1 MECELVC
8 LQAHFGISPSKVVL
22 ASTHALDQ
30 LTSTTFP
37 LRRQTRSAIS
47 QISLV
52 QRVATVASTEP
63 VLSFG
68 YGSLFTDL
76 VPQSWALAVN
86 SSRHPRV
93 VRPLIGRMRAHFK
106 AAFLCSATDHRPAL
120 LSCVKCKADKTVA
133 DDRRTD
139 ETFRLGCSHQLPS
152 R

>member
-1 MECELVC
+1 M
-8 LQAHFGISPSKVVL
+8 
-22 ASTHALDQ
+22 
-30 LTSTTFP
+30 
-37 LRRQTRSAIS
+37 IS

-68 YGSLFTDL
+68 YGNLFIDL

-93 VRPLIGRMRAHFK
+93 VRPLIGSVRTHFK
-106 AAFLCSATDHRPAL
+106 AAFLCNAIDHRRAL
-120 LSCVKCKADKTVA
+120 LSCVKCNAGQKTVA